1 MENNHEMEKIIIKQC
16 LDLIEK
22 HPGHE
27 LIDKFVYH
35 IKSTTNIN
43 KAAAIAAMVL
53 DGFNKVKIAIESSDG
68 SEKVEQQLIEELRE
82 KFTVMVELLDNGKAF
97 DGVEEP
103 EEDEEFEDTKDE
115 KQKAINQFRSS
126 MNDKFA

>member
-1 MENNHEMEKIIIKQC
+1 MEHNHEMENKMIKQC

-22 HPGHE
+22 HSWDE

-43 KAAAIAAMVL
+43 KAAAIAAIFL
-53 DGFNKVKIAIESSDG
+53 GWINDLKIARESSDWTEEDE
-68 SEKVEQQLIEELRE
+68 EKRIEKLRD
-82 KFTVMVELLDNGKAF
+82 KFTIMVELLDNGKAF
-97 DGVEEP
+97 DGVEEL
-103 EEDEEFEDTKDE
+103 EEDDEIENANNE

-126 MNDKFA
+126 MNDKLA